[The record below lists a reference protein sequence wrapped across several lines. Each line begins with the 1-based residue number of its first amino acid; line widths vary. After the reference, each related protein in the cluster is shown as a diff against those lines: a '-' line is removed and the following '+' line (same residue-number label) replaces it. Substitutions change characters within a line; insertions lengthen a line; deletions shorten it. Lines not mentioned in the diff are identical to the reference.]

1 MDASNTFT
9 LLPMGQTMPLKAGET
24 ATGSITVI
32 NQQNSA
38 EPFSFRVSVAPYGV
52 KGDGYDA
59 DLVTETEMTQL
70 AKWVTIENPTG
81 TLEPGKSTEVN
92 FTINVPKDAPGGGQ
106 YAAIVVS
113 SDNQSSDP
121 AMVEYVYEM
130 ASIIFG
136 EVAGKTVHEGSI
148 VSHSVPGFST
158 TPKVAIDAVLENKG
172 NIHEH
177 ARIDLTVSEFFSGE
191 DIFSTEES
199 EVPTTELI
207 MPYSTRNL
215 VRNLTNL
222 PSLGVVTVKETIKYL
237 GETST
242 IEKQIYICPLWFLLL
257 AAFTIIA
264 IIGTIISRVR
274 HHRRHKRHEIET
286 A

>member
-1 MDASNTFT
+1 
-9 LLPMGQTMPLKAGET
+9 MPLKAGET

-38 EPFSFRVSVAPYGV
+38 EPFSFKVSVAPYGV
-52 KGDGYDA
+52 KGEGYDA

-81 TLEPGKSTEVN
+81 TLDPGKSTEVN

-148 VSHSVPGFST
+148 VSHNVPGFAT

-177 ARIDLTVSEFFSGE
+177 AKIDLTVTEFFSGE
-191 DIFSTEES
+191 DIFSTDES

-222 PSLGVVTVKETIKYL
+222 PSLGVVTVKETIRYL

-257 AAFTIIA
+257 VAFTLVA
-264 IIGTIISRVR
+264 IIGTIISRAR
-274 HHRRHKRHEIET
+274 HHRRHKKHEKET